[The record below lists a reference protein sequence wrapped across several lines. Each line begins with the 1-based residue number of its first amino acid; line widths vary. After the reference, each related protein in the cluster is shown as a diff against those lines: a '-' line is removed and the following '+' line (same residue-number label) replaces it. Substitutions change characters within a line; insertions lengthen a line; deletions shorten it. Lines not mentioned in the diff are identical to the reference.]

1 MYLPMERSKHSIIVS
16 ELTLL
21 GTKNRKQTKVFFFY
35 VQAGGVNK
43 TFRNLQRTYTVCH
56 PVQLKQPYAECGCI
70 LCFFI
75 SVWFICYSFIY
86 NLCFLLMSETY
97 CTSGCVD
104 WLGTF
109 AIAAV
114 LI

>member
-16 ELTLL
+16 EPTLL
-21 GTKNRKQTKVFFFY
+21 GTKNRKQTKVVFFLC
-35 VQAGGVNK
+35 
-43 TFRNLQRTYTVCH
+43 TSWWCYTVFH

-86 NLCFLLMSETY
+86 NLCFLPMSETC
-97 CTSGCVD
+97 CTSGSVD